1 MVYWECLQL
10 RRAINAVPYKT
21 SNLPKHYEICSY
33 YLVIWFLSIN
43 FVDDS
48 VYIGMPKVGHI
59 CKSKIFQLIRDI
71 RRQNKQTN
79 RKQQFTTHILFF
91 FSSWIFSESWRRK
104 RLRQMSCY
112 SWAFSVTFFSTPPT
126 AIRSFSDYGWK
137 MHQTVNISININ
149 IQKQH
154 DDMTRQDT
162 AVTHVNS
169 QQLSLPV

>member
-48 VYIGMPKVGHI
+48 VYIGMPKVGHT

-79 RKQQFTTHILFF
+79 RKQQFTTYILFVF
-91 FSSWIFSESWRRK
+91 PSWIFPESWRRK
-104 RLRQMSCY
+104 RLRQMSCL
-112 SWAFSVTFFSTPPT
+112 
-126 AIRSFSDYGWK
+126 
-137 MHQTVNISININ
+137 
-149 IQKQH
+149 
-154 DDMTRQDT
+154 
-162 AVTHVNS
+162 
-169 QQLSLPV
+169 QLSILSHFLLNTTYCNKKLLRLWFKDAPNSEYKHKYKYSKAA